1 MNVSYWQEGDR
12 NGDGDVD
19 DDDDGDGDR
28 NDDDIG
34 DGDDGDDD
42 IVDGDALNGS
52 YWREVSPPENGRR
65 GTHRFVA
72 QQPNN
77 TLSTE
82 IQRNVVSKL
91 SNTFNTLCTASRKST
106 ELCIKPPAHSMNV

>member
-1 MNVSYWQEGDR
+1 MVMVNSSYWQEVDR
-12 NGDGDVD
+12 NGDDVD
-19 DDDDGDGDR
+19 DDDDGDCDR

-34 DGDDGDDD
+34 
-42 IVDGDALNGS
+42 DGDALNGS

-77 TLSTE
+77 TLSTG

-106 ELCIKPPAHSMNV
+106 ELCIVPPTHSMTAM

>member
-1 MNVSYWQEGDR
+1 MDR
-12 NGDGDVD
+12 NGDDVD
-19 DDDDGDGDR
+19 NDDDEDGDGDR

-34 DGDDGDDD
+34 
-42 IVDGDALNGS
+42 DGDALNGS

-82 IQRNVVSKL
+82 IQRNVVS
-91 SNTFNTLCTASRKST
+91 NPQT
-106 ELCIKPPAHSMNV
+106 HSIHFVLLQGKAQNFA

>member
-1 MNVSYWQEGDR
+1 MER
-12 NGDGDVD
+12 NGDGVD
-19 DDDDGDGDR
+19 DDDD
-28 NDDDIG
+28 DIG
-34 DGDDGDDD
+34 
-42 IVDGDALNGS
+42 DGDALNGS

-77 TLSTE
+77 TLSTTHNPTT
-82 IQRNVVSKL
+82 QQHTFYGDTKKCSQQP

-106 ELCIKPPAHSMNV
+106 

>member
-1 MNVSYWQEGDR
+1 MDR
-12 NGDGDVD
+12 NGDDGD
-19 DDDDGDGDR
+19 DDDDEEGDGDR

-42 IVDGDALNGS
+42 IGDGDALNGS

-82 IQRNVVSKL
+82 IQRNVVS
-91 SNTFNTLCTASRKST
+91 NPQT
-106 ELCIKPPAHSMNV
+106 HSIHFVLLQGKAQNFA

>member
-1 MNVSYWQEGDR
+1 MDR
-12 NGDGDVD
+12 NGDDVD
-19 DDDDGDGDR
+19 DDDDGD
-28 NDDDIG
+28 DIG
-34 DGDDGDDD
+34 DGDDDDDGDDD
-42 IVDGDALNGS
+42 IGDGDALNGS

-82 IQRNVVSKL
+82 IQKKCSQ
-91 SNTFNTLCTASRKST
+91 
-106 ELCIKPPAHSMNV
+106 